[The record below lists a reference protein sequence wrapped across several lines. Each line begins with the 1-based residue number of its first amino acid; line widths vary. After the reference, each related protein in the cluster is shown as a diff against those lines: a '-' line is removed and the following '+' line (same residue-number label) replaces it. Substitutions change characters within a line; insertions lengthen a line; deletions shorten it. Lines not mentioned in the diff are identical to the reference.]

1 MPASPKG
8 QSERAAPLVV
18 DQFDWEI
25 IEFVVAWAHYGG
37 PSDEHTVPLFGMYA
51 PRLLE
56 RFHEMVVRLGRG
68 GHATLTFK
76 QYKLLQ
82 RAAAVQSRLVREHQ
96 ACGTAQ
102 SDKSSAAELSATA
115 GRWFQHQGVWHWLE
129 SEAPQAAR

>member
-1 MPASPKG
+1 MPAIPSG
-8 QSERAAPLVV
+8 QPERAAPLVV

-37 PSDEHTVPLFGMYA
+37 PKDEHTVPLFGMDV

-56 RFHEMVVRLGRG
+56 RFHEVVLRLGRG

-76 QYKLLQ
+76 QYKLFQ
-82 RAAAVQSRLVREHQ
+82 RAAAVQSHLVREHQ
-96 ACGTAQ
+96 ACGTAK

-115 GRWFQHQGVWHWLE
+115 GRWFQNQGVWHWQE
-129 SEAPQAAR
+129 SEAPQSAR